1 MGCTVSRE
9 PEAHAF
15 ASPFVAL
22 PYPHLDPRHSHSSTS
37 TANEGGSGLP
47 TRASGHSG
55 SGSGS
60 GSGAAP
66 LKGPG
71 MVQVTRYHFRLD
83 DAKVNPLVSTLY
95 PVLGRP
101 RSSAGRVDA
110 HSLLT
115 GFPRLGTVT
124 HVLGVT
130 AALTLPVP
138 RSPPTRPS
146 CGNTTSSPAI
156 PPTRKPC
163 NWRARTS
170 PIRVLIRSVW
180 RRVLHLHCR

>member
-1 MGCTVSRE
+1 VVGCTVSRE

-22 PYPHLDPRHSHSSTS
+22 PYPHLDPRHSHSST
-37 TANEGGSGLP
+37 GVGSGS
-47 TRASGHSG
+47 SGNGSGRGG

-66 LKGPG
+66 PKAKGPG

-83 DAKVNPLVSTLY
+83 DAKVNPLVS
-95 PVLGRP
+95 PNSVLGRP
-101 RSSAGRVDA
+101 CSSAGRVDA
-110 HSLLT
+110 RSLLIVF
-115 GFPRLGTVT
+115 GRLGTVI
-124 HVLGVT
+124 HVLGGMPV
-130 AALTLPVP
+130 LTLPVP

-170 PIRVLIRSVW
+170 RTRVLTRSVW
-180 RRVLHLHCR
+180 RRVLYRSAVL